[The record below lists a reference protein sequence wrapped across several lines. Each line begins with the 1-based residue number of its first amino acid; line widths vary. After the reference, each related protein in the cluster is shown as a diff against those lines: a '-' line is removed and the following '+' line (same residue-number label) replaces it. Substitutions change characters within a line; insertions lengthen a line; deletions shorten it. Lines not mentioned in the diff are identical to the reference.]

1 MQKAVMI
8 LQFTRSD
15 LVESDK
21 SFRVRPPLRDEISE
35 HTTHFPQQRKQRK
48 AKFLSSLFT
57 YWALFVMQI
66 LYQIKDDILLYFK
79 YETYDINKLTQK
91 CLL

>member
-8 LQFTRSD
+8 LQFTPSD

-35 HTTHFPQQRKQRK
+35 HTTHIFLNNENSEKQSF
-48 AKFLSSLFT
+48 FLHF
-57 YWALFVMQI
+57 
-66 LYQIKDDILLYFK
+66 LL
-79 YETYDINKLTQK
+79 IGL
-91 CLL
+91 CL

>member
-1 MQKAVMI
+1 MI

-35 HTTHFPQQRKQRK
+35 NTTYFPQQRKQRK
-48 AKFLSSLFT
+48 TKFLSSLFT
-57 YWALFVMQI
+57 YWALFIMQI
-66 LYQIKDDILLYFK
+66 LYQIKDDIRLFFK
-79 YETYDINKLTQK
+79 CETYDINKLTQK